1 MKLRIKEVCQMRNT
15 TQKELAEKIGV
26 SEVTLSRAS
35 NGNTSLPLLERIA
48 NALEVDITE
57 LFAPSSSSGIIGVI
71 RIRDTNY
78 NINSVP
84 DLSRL
89 LDRIESGEIVL

>member
-48 NALEVDITE
+48 DVLEVYIAE
-57 LFAPSSSSGIIGVI
+57 LFAPSSGGIIGVI
-71 RIRDTNY
+71 RI
-78 NINSVP
+78 SC
-84 DLSRL
+84 L
-89 LDRIESGEIVL
+89 LYTARCV

>member
-1 MKLRIKEVCQMRNT
+1 MKLRIKEVCQMRNI
-15 TQKELAEKIGV
+15 TQKELAEKLGV

-35 NGNTSLPLLERIA
+35 NGNTSLPLLEKIA
-48 NALEVDITE
+48 NILEIEISE
-57 LFAPSSSSGIIGVI
+57 LFAPSSSGGIIGVV
-71 RIRDTNY
+71 RIGATNY

>member
-15 TQKELAEKIGV
+15 TQKELAEKLGV

-35 NGNTSLPLLERIA
+35 NGNTSLPLLEKIA
-48 NALEVDITE
+48 NILEIDISE
-57 LFAPSSSSGIIGVI
+57 LFAPSSSGGIIGVI
-71 RIRDTNY
+71 RIGATNY

>member
-48 NALEVDITE
+48 DVLEVDIAE
-57 LFAPSSSSGIIGVI
+57 LFKPSSGGIIGVI
-71 RIRDTNY
+71 RIRNTNY
-78 NINSVP
+78 NINSVA

>member
-1 MKLRIKEVCQMRNT
+1 MEIQRLKHWK
-15 TQKELAEKIGV
+15 G
-26 SEVTLSRAS
+26 
-35 NGNTSLPLLERIA
+35 LP
-48 NALEVDITE
+48 LEVDVPE
-57 LFAPSSSSGIIGVI
+57 LFTSSSSGGIIGVI

>member
-48 NALEVDITE
+48 DVLEIDIAE
-57 LFAPSSSSGIIGVI
+57 LFKPSSGGIIGVI

>member
-15 TQKELAEKIGV
+15 TQKELAEKLGV

-35 NGNTSLPLLERIA
+35 NGNTSLPLLEKIA
-48 NALEVDITE
+48 DVLEIDIAE
-57 LFAPSSSSGIIGVI
+57 LFASSSSGIIGVI

-78 NINSVP
+78 NINSVA

-89 LDRIESGEIVL
+89 LDGIERGEIVL

>member
-48 NALEVDITE
+48 DVLEVDIAE
-57 LFAPSSSSGIIGVI
+57 LFAPSSGGIIGVI

-78 NINSVP
+78 NINSVS
-84 DLSRL
+84 DLQNL
-89 LDRIESGEIVL
+89 VNGIERGDIYL

>member
-15 TQKELAEKIGV
+15 TQKELAEKLGV

-35 NGNTSLPLLERIA
+35 NGNTSLPLLEKIA
-48 NALEVDITE
+48 NILEIEISE
-57 LFAPSSSSGIIGVI
+57 LFAPSSSGGIIGVI